1 MQEQNLKVKFLPCS
15 VGEAPILVRIKE
27 NDWAKD
33 KSEVLRHCISL
44 LDNTEDSNIILL
56 HEKLN
61 YFPDM
66 ETRTLIPDIESELKK
81 ITNKLIVTHNPL
93 PIIPMSIHN
102 PIHNLQEKTC
112 AVQRFGEKNNQTL
125 VACAEEFKGCEASN
139 VIHVRFGEDNFID
152 SWMRRVPNLVCIQV
166 LQGLET
172 LGNIYNLTRF
182 ADRANMNGIKEDN
195 TFYSP

>member
-15 VGEAPILVRIKE
+15 VGESPILVRIKE
-27 NDWAKD
+27 SDWAKD

-61 YFPDM
+61 YLPDM
-66 ETRTLIPDIESELKK
+66 ETKTLLPDIESELKK
-81 ITNKLIVTHNPL
+81 ITNKSIVTHNPL
-93 PIIPMSIHN
+93 PMYSDN
-102 PIHNLQEKTC
+102 SKYNLQEKTS
-112 AVQRFGEKNNQTL
+112 AVQRFGEKNNQIL
-125 VACAEEFKGCEASN
+125 VACAEEFKGSEASN
-139 VIHVRFGEDNFID
+139 VIHVRYGEDNFID

>member
-15 VGEAPILVRIKE
+15 VGESPILVRIKE

-61 YFPDM
+61 YLPDM
-66 ETRTLIPDIESELKK
+66 ETKTLLPDIESELKK
-81 ITNKLIVTHNPL
+81 ITNKSIVTHNPL
-93 PIIPMSIHN
+93 PMYSDN
-102 PIHNLQEKTC
+102 SKYNFQEKTS
-112 AVQRFGEKNNQTL
+112 AVQRFGEKSNQIL
-125 VACAEEFKGCEASN
+125 VACADEFKGCEASN
-139 VIHVRFGEDNFID
+139 VIHVRYGEDNFID